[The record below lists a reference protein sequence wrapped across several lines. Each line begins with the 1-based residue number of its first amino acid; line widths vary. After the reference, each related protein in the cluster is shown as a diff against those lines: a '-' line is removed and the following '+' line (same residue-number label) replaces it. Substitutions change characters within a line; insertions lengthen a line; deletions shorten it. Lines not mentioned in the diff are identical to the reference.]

1 MGGFGSL
8 RLRLKYP
15 EAFGALAAME
25 PGAWPGLTWEGVP
38 DRNKIRTPERIAGLF
53 GDRFDK
59 QRFQRENPASIVQSD
74 PSQLANSAVYLEV
87 GDEDGFGFV
96 GGVDFLHRLLWR
108 HRHTHEFRLVR
119 WADHVGRTIMERSG
133 DRFRFL
139 ARYLEQP
146 APSEPDLEAYR
157 ERMVESQTRRELE
170 PFGHWPNSTLR
181 SYDSGNPALDL
192 RRAARDSE
200 ELRKEH
206 GVVRIADIAYDDK
219 PDVDPGRQSLDIYMR
234 EGLTGVPV
242 VLYVH
247 DGSWV
252 RGDKRRALFK
262 PAKLV
267 PEGYRFASM
276 NYRFAARSVCPR
288 WRKTSR

>member
-1 MGGFGSL
+1 M
-8 RLRLKYP
+8 
-15 EAFGALAAME
+15 
-25 PGAWPGLTWEGVP
+25 
-38 DRNKIRTPERIAGLF
+38 
-53 GDRFDK
+53 
-59 QRFQRENPASIVQSD
+59 
-74 PSQLANSAVYLEV
+74 
-87 GDEDGFGFV
+87 
-96 GGVDFLHRLLWR
+96 
-108 HRHTHEFRLVR
+108 
-119 WADHVGRTIMERSG
+119 
-133 DRFRFL
+133 
-139 ARYLEQP
+139 
-146 APSEPDLEAYR
+146 
-157 ERMVESQTRRELE
+157 
-170 PFGHWPNSTLR
+170 
-181 SYDSGNPALDL
+181 
-192 RRAARDSE
+192 
-200 ELRKEH
+200 
-206 GVVRIADIAYDDK
+206 RIADIAYDDK